1 MSKIKDAI
9 LWLLFTNKCTYCGKL
24 VNKGETLCEN
34 CRDNLPQIKGDRC
47 KYCGAGKDRCKCN
60 KRKMRYDGITS
71 PFYYEDGIAD
81 GIARFKFGGRDFM
94 AYHFA
99 KDMAKQVEKD
109 FCDIG
114 FDYITFV
121 PISSFQRR
129 HRDYNQSELLATEL
143 AKLLSLPVNNVLEK
157 IFDNDIQHE
166 SSQHR
171 RKGNVLGVYDVRE
184 KADVK
189 GKTILL
195 VDDIKTTGA
204 TLNECAKI
212 LKIRGA
218 EKVYCVTVALTGQEK
233 SDSLENKERNNLK
246 ENI

>member
-1 MSKIKDAI
+1 MGKIKDTI
-9 LWLLFTNKCTYCGKL
+9 LWLFLTNKCTYCGKL
-24 VNKGETLCEN
+24 LNKGETLCED
-34 CRDNLPQIKGDRC
+34 CKEHLPRVTGERC
-47 KYCGAGKDRCKCN
+47 KYCGTGKDRCKCN
-60 KRKMRYDGITS
+60 KHKMRYDGITS

-81 GIARFKFGGRDFM
+81 GIARLKFGGKDFLS
-94 AYHFA
+94 YYFA
-99 KDMAKQVEKD
+99 KDMAKEIEKD
-109 FCDIG
+109 FCDIN
-114 FDYITFV
+114 FDYVTFV
-121 PISSFQRR
+121 PISSFQWR

-143 AKLLSLPVNNVLEK
+143 SKVLSLPVKNVLEK

-166 SSQHR
+166 STQNR

-184 KADVK
+184 NEDVK

-218 EKVYCVTVALTGQEK
+218 EKVYCVTVALTGKKVSK
-233 SDSLENKERNNLK
+233 SLDN
-246 ENI
+246 

>member
-1 MSKIKDAI
+1 MYVEYQTNIG
-9 LWLLFTNKCTYCGKL
+9 LF
-24 VNKGETLCEN
+24 GE
-34 CRDNLPQIKGDRC
+34 
-47 KYCGAGKDRCKCN
+47 
-60 KRKMRYDGITS
+60 
-71 PFYYEDGIAD
+71 
-81 GIARFKFGGRDFM
+81 AR
-94 AYHFA
+94 AA
-99 KDMAKQVEKD
+99 E
-109 FCDIG
+109 
-114 FDYITFV
+114 
-121 PISSFQRR
+121 
-129 HRDYNQSELLATEL
+129 
-143 AKLLSLPVNNVLEK
+143 

-184 KADVK
+184 NEDVNGKA
-189 GKTILL
+189 ILL